1 MPYVY
6 EWTASGV
13 SDKTYNIWHEYNID
27 INVCMRKPEK
37 LQSILYPLF
46 ITALVLV

>member
-37 LQSILYPLF
+37 LYTGYILCL
-46 ITALVLV
+46 LLL